1 MFIHILVFLALARP
15 TVKQSCCP
23 KKQTGTP
30 FAIFL
35 KKVVSMQ
42 KRILGYLLMVIG
54 LGGMTLAGY
63 IFMTG
68 TGGRGHLI
76 EVTGFMIA
84 GASCFFAGINYIYEA
99 SREFTLDHLQMNT
112 ELEEIS
118 PIQQQWRTIHISKQP
133 STKVREQITAKAG

>member
-1 MFIHILVFLALARP
+1 LVNGHIA
-15 TVKQSCCP
+15 

-54 LGGMTLAGY
+54 LGGMALAGY
-63 IFMTG
+63 IFITG

-76 EVTGFMIA
+76 EITSIMII
-84 GASCFFAGINYIYEA
+84 GASTFFAGINYIYEA
-99 SREFTLDHLQMNT
+99 AKEFTLDNVQMT
-112 ELEEIS
+112 PELEEIS
-118 PIQQQWRTIHISKQP
+118 PIQQQWRTVRISKRP
-133 STKVREQITAKAG
+133 VKEVREHITAKAG